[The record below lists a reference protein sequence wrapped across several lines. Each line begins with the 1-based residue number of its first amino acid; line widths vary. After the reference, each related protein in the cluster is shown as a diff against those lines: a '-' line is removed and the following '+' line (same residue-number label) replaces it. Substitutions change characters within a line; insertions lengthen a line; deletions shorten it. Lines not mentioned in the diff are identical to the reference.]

1 MLTITASIVII
12 TCLVSI
18 AAFSNQKV
26 QGDLIFYPAV
36 IKSNNQFYRFFT
48 YGFIHA
54 DIVHL
59 AFNMISL
66 WSFGK
71 LLETDAYFDRDT
83 GEGFRT
89 FKSLFG
95 DKGGL
100 MYVALYVLGII
111 VSVIPDYIK
120 HRTNY
125 AYRAL
130 GASGAVSAVIFAA
143 IALEPKKLELYLFFI
158 PIPIPGYIFA
168 LIFVLLSTYLARK
181 GQDNIG
187 HGAHLTGAIFGLVFT
202 IVAAKLIAGYDVVQG
217 FIQALRN

>member
-1 MLTITASIVII
+1 MLSITVTIVII

-18 AAFSNQKV
+18 AAFSNQKI
-26 QGDLIFYPAV
+26 QNDLIFYPAV
-36 IKSNNQFYRFFT
+36 IKRNNQFYRFFT

-54 DIVHL
+54 DFIHL

-71 LLETDAYFDRDT
+71 LLESDT
-83 GEGFRT
+83 MIDPDTREQFLTYR
-89 FKSLFG
+89 SLFG
-95 DKGGL
+95 ERGGL
-100 MYVALYVLGII
+100 MYLLLYILGII

-120 HRTNY
+120 HRNNY

-143 IALEPKKLELYLFFI
+143 IALEPKALELYLFFV

-168 LIFVLLSTYLARK
+168 LIFVALSTYLARK

-187 HGAHLTGAIFGLVFT
+187 HGAHLTGAIFGLIFT
-202 IVAAKLIAGYDVVQG
+202 IVVAKLVAGYDVVQG
-217 FIQALRN
+217 FMEALRD